1 MRVIKSDLWFG
12 SFLFVVYFQGVDLFT
27 EVMILSAPDKQLKD
41 QENRINKLDLEG
53 ELVHLYINVFL
64 GSAWQKL
71 LWISSGRLRCIINI
85 ISV

>member
-1 MRVIKSDLWFG
+1 M
-12 SFLFVVYFQGVDLFT
+12 YFQGVDLFT

-64 GSAWQKL
+64 GSAWQSCCVSQVDWDVSL
-71 LWISSGRLRCIINI
+71 T
-85 ISV
+85 

>member
-1 MRVIKSDLWFG
+1 MLVIGLHNNMYHSSLSG
-12 SFLFVVYFQGVDLFT
+12 MYFQGVDLFT

-64 GSAWQKL
+64 GSA
-71 LWISSGRLRCIINI
+71 
-85 ISV
+85 